1 MDALMLALELL
12 CYSGNF
18 LSGMI
23 ARNILRMKQKT
34 LINKMFLGYFSID
47 CVIGFINPFFLF
59 KLYQER
65 LENTNFGI
73 CCLKFLGERLLPL
86 SAVTKLSSPNPSPKS
101 KSQIQSL
108 EERDKDW
115 G

>member
-65 LENTNFGI
+65 LDETCIVKLSTQTKVSKLRDSDFGI
-73 CCLKFLGERLLPL
+73 
-86 SAVTKLSSPNPSPKS
+86 S
-101 KSQIQSL
+101 
-108 EERDKDW
+108 
-115 G
+115 